1 MNKNIK
7 IAIAAA
13 GAVATVGLLWWLTRG
28 GKLM

>member
-13 GAVATVGLLWWLTRG
+13 GVAAAAGLLWWLTRG
-28 GKLM
+28 GKV